1 MKMAAA
7 ADFSQKIKG
16 SKKIL
21 FAGLDNSG
29 KTSIILCLKQ
39 GIANLGLVNPTYLV
53 ERSKMQY
60 LDYDILQHDM
70 GGQQMYIQSY
80 LKEPG
85 QYFDQADACIYVVDI
100 QDRDRV
106 YNSTTYFKAIL
117 ESFTKLAIKPSI
129 HVMLHKAER
138 YLDEN
143 NEVDERTMEIVKT
156 RMLEENDGKF
166 PLDFTLTTI
175 KSPWTIT
182 CAFAAIFNS
191 IVGRISRYKQIINEL
206 ATATGAEFAAI
217 FDQHGIPVAQ
227 NAHGKVQDDIVKQAA
242 PSFLKDK
249 EMLDQIKGGQTDRIS
264 VEWDGHE
271 FILLAIPL
279 AFPLTLLLV
288 GTIGRID
295 KARVLEIALPIIQTI
310 FD

>member
-1 MKMAAA
+1 MAAT

-29 KTSIILCLKQ
+29 KTSIISCLKQ
-39 GIANLGLVNPTYLV
+39 GLASLGLVNPTYLV

-60 LDYDILQHDM
+60 LGYDIIQHDM
-70 GGQQMYIQSY
+70 GGQQKYIQSY

-106 YNSTTYFKAIL
+106 YNTTAYFKAIL
-117 ESFTKLAIKPSI
+117 ASFTKLAIKPPI
-129 HVMLHKAER
+129 YVMLHKAER

-143 NEVDERTMEIVKT
+143 NGVDGRTMEFVKT

-166 PLDFTLTTI
+166 PLDFTMTTI

-182 CAFAAIFNS
+182 SAFAAIFNS
-191 IVGRISRYKQIINEL
+191 IVGRVGRYKQIINEL
-206 ATATGAEFAAI
+206 ATATGAEFAAV

-227 NAHGKVQDDIVKQAA
+227 NAQGKVQDDIVKQATPA
-242 PSFLKDK
+242 FLKDK
-249 EMLDQIKGGQTDRIS
+249 EMLDQIKGKQTDRII

-271 FILLAIPL
+271 FILLAVPI
-279 AFPLTLLLV
+279 AFHLTLLLV
-288 GTIGRID
+288 ATIGRID
-295 KARVLEIALPIIQTI
+295 KARVLDIALPIIQRI
-310 FD
+310 FG